1 MRMSVLRW
9 SRWVAKEWRNVW
21 ALIRLVKPTRHAAA
35 LIALLI
41 TLGSTWCRRMAPLRG
56 SVGGGYY
63 IFTIADP
70 GKHIITTS
78 ADNHTELEVT
88 VDAGKTYYV
97 EQTIYPGFL
106 KGLIK
111 LSLLD
116 PMEGRKN
123 QKNAR

>member
-1 MRMSVLRW
+1 
-9 SRWVAKEWRNVW
+9 
-21 ALIRLVKPTRHAAA
+21 
-35 LIALLI
+35 
-41 TLGSTWCRRMAPLRG
+41 MAPLRG

-116 PMEGRKN
+116 PMEGRKKLEECTLSEDN
-123 QKNAR
+123 IASQ